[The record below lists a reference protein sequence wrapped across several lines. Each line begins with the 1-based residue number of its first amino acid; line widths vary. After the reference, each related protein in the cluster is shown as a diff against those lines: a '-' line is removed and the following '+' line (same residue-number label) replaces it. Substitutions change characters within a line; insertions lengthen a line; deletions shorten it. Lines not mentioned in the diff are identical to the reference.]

1 MKFKYSM
8 IFIILISFFIHSI
21 AWAEEV
27 KEEKGIILIDPGH
40 GGIDGGSKSKNGTV
54 EKDINLSIALK
65 LKKALDNEGY
75 KTFLT
80 REDDTELSKSK
91 VKDLTIRCD
100 MKKETKCDIFI
111 SIHQN
116 KFPKESCFGAQVWYA
131 DNDNSLNFAKILQ
144 ESLRKNVD
152 NKNKRLEKPAKKQ
165 YKILRDGYDG
175 ASVILECGFLSNT
188 NEEQKLKSDDYQEK
202 IVYAIVQGINEY
214 MKK

>member
-1 MKFKYSM
+1 M
-8 IFIILISFFIHSI
+8 
-21 AWAEEV
+21 
-27 KEEKGIILIDPGH
+27 
-40 GGIDGGSKSKNGTV
+40 
-54 EKDINLSIALK
+54 
-65 LKKALDNEGY
+65 
-75 KTFLT
+75 
-80 REDDTELSKSK
+80 
-91 VKDLTIRCD
+91 
-100 MKKETKCDIFI
+100 
-111 SIHQN
+111 
-116 KFPKESCFGAQVWYA
+116 
-131 DNDNSLNFAKILQ
+131 Q